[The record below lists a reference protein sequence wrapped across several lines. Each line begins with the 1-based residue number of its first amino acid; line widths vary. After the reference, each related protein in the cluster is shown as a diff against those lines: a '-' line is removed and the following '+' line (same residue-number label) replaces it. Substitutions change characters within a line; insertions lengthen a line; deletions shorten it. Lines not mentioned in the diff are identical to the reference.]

1 MRRSSGA
8 CSQVCR
14 EQGQARRQQH
24 LTASHKATERSK
36 HARYQL
42 KRYSAHHAQENQL
55 STTIATFRNSVEGVA
70 DNILLAGERPCRINE
85 QVRDGHIYTIHS
97 VSESVY
103 QRVTNITLKYLV
115 AYQKPADSTRQ

>member
-1 MRRSSGA
+1 M
-8 CSQVCR
+8 
-14 EQGQARRQQH
+14 
-24 LTASHKATERSK
+24 
-36 HARYQL
+36 
-42 KRYSAHHAQENQL
+42 
-55 STTIATFRNSVEGVA
+55 EGVA